1 MRASIKSFALPL
13 ALALSLSLSPAH
25 AQSAPLTLTVEQKL
39 AEGPVGARF
48 GLLVTTLDGEVLVS
62 IAPDQRFIPASN
74 TKMFTTAIAYAELPL
89 LRKLPLASA
98 LFFDFGVFAL
108 VLGAT
113 VLVLIALAHQSL
125 RVYRA
130 GAARANTA
138 SGGKS

>member
-1 MRASIKSFALPL
+1 MTGAGAFAFGRPFLT
-13 ALALSLSLSPAH
+13 
-25 AQSAPLTLTVEQKL
+25 SA
-39 AEGPVGARF
+39 F
-48 GLLVTTLDGEVLVS
+48 
-62 IAPDQRFIPASN
+62 
-74 TKMFTTAIAYAELPL
+74 AYAELPL
-89 LRKLPLASA
+89 LGKLPLASA